1 MSFRSNQKG
10 FTVTELIVV
19 MSIMSLLLVTVYMFT
34 SSSISSFMSLQAEGL
49 ARSALAEGSFRITKV
64 VRGINYIEAANTD
77 TLTAYSYFAPDDQ
90 YTSKI
95 RYYLNPS
102 QTKLLADVTPMT
114 ADYPVGA
121 LLTAQT
127 KTVTVV
133 DNFYKISGQ
142 PTFKYYDANYTE
154 LASPVADLP
163 SIKNIT
169 VRLFVKKYESNAAD
183 YVSTE
188 VTVSLRNRK
197 SNL

>member
-1 MSFRSNQKG
+1 M
-10 FTVTELIVV
+10 TELIVV
-19 MSIMSLLLVTVYMFT
+19 MSIMSILLVTVYIFT
-34 SSSISSFMSLQAEGL
+34 SSSISSFMRLQAEGL
-49 ARSALAEGSFRITKV
+49 ARSTLAEGSFRITKV
-64 VRGINYIEAANTD
+64 VRGINYIEAANAD

-121 LLTAQT
+121 LITAQT
-127 KTVTVV
+127 KTITVV
-133 DNFYKISGQ
+133 NNFYKISGQ

-154 LASPVADLP
+154 LVGPVSDLP

-169 VRLFVKKYESNAAD
+169 VRLFVKKYESNATD